1 MKVLIITGGISSERK
16 ISLLSA
22 KEIKKALEVNKF
34 QVKVYDLKYGYQ
46 KLKKEVSNVDV
57 VFPVIHGEEGEGG
70 KLHKFL
76 SKLKTS
82 FIGGDPEGMR
92 RGWHKIPFKKFC
104 QKIGVNTPL
113 WRIVKSQQDIIKF
126 GFPCVLKS
134 SSGGSSREVVI
145 LKTAKDIKSRISRKL
160 LSSQYNLFVE
170 KFIKGVEVTV
180 GILGNKALPV
190 IEIIPPKGEW
200 FDYKNKYSGVTKEI
214 PNAPSLSLKLQKEIQ
229 KIALKIHQTLS
240 LEHLS
245 RIDFMVDSGTPY
257 VLEVNTIPG
266 MTATSLL
273 PKAAQAVD
281 INFPTLVK
289 KLVEM
294 ALNKPL
300 NS

>member
-22 KEIKKALEVNKF
+22 KEVKKALEVNQF

-46 KLKKEVSNVDV
+46 KLKKETSNVDV

-76 SKLKTS
+76 SKLETS

-92 RGWHKIPFKKFC
+92 RGWHKISFKKFC
-104 QKIGVNTPL
+104 QEIGVNTPL
-113 WRIVKSQQDIIKF
+113 WRIIKSQQDIIKF

-145 LKTAKDIKSRISRKL
+145 LKTAKDIKSRVSRKL
-160 LSSQYNLFVE
+160 LSSQYNIFVE

-180 GILGNKALPV
+180 GIIGSKALPV
-190 IEIIPPKGEW
+190 VEIIPPEGGW

-214 PNAPSLSLKLQKEIQ
+214 PYAPSLSSKLQKEIQ

-240 LEHLS
+240 LGCLS
-245 RIDFMVDSGTPY
+245 RIDFIVSANVPY

-266 MTATSLL
+266 LTSESLL
-273 PKAAQAVD
+273 PKAAQAAGIV
-281 INFPTLVK
+281 FPKLVK
-289 KLVEM
+289 NLVEM
-294 ALNKPL
+294 GT
-300 NS
+300 